1 MSDAVRSAKTW
12 TMPDG
17 IYTALITPFADGK
30 VDRKAWRTL
39 IERQLAAGVAGIVP
53 VGCTGEAAVLSR
65 DEREWLVREAVAMCR
80 GRCAVVAGSGS
91 NSTEVT
97 IAQSRDVLAWGADA
111 AMLISPYYNK
121 PQQHGLVAHYRA
133 VARAV
138 DIPIVLYNV
147 PGRTAVNILPETAA
161 QLSAEPNIVAL
172 KEASGN
178 LAQIEEA
185 IARCDLKVFSGDD
198 GLNFPIFGM
207 GGRGAIS
214 VVSNLLPGAMVRF
227 WNAWAAGDINRAWPM
242 SRAFDPVTHACFV
255 ESNPVPV
262 KELLSLA
269 GICRRDPRL
278 PLVPVGETSL
288 SYLVQF
294 YESTLADLMAHDL
307 EGTA

>member
-53 VGCTGEAAVLSR
+53 VGCTGEAAGLSR

-147 PGRTAVNILPETAA
+147 PGRTAVNIRPETAA